1 VTQLSWQEFSLPGAQ
16 VCKLRSVANGVQY
29 RISLWVPPGTAP
41 AGGWPSIYVLDAN
54 ALFCTFV
61 EAVRRSSRR
70 PDATGIVPMAVV
82 GIVADDDDL
91 YAPALRER
99 DFTPDK
105 SDAAG
110 AEAFLRFVL
119 DELAPSLQSAF
130 PLDGKRRALFGHSLA
145 GFFALYALLARP
157 GAFQCSAAISPS
169 IWADEASLSQRLTR
183 VAGADVR
190 VFIAVGEWEEQLP
203 PWQRRLAGREDVIEK
218 RTQRRMVA
226 NARAFSKQLG
236 ALLGEERVHFR
247 VFPEEDHASVL
258 MVACQRALRFCSGF

>member
-1 VTQLSWQEFSLPGAQ
+1 MTQLSWQEFSLPGAR
-16 VCKLRSVANGVQY
+16 VSRLRGAATGVQY
-29 RISLWVPPGTAP
+29 RISLWVPPGSAP

-54 ALFCTFV
+54 ALFGTFV

-91 YAPALRER
+91 YAPSLRER

-110 AEAFLRFVL
+110 ADAFLSFVL
-119 DELAPSLQSAF
+119 HELTPSLQREC
-130 PLDGKRRALFGHSLA
+130 PLDGKRRSLFGHSLA
-145 GFFALYALLARP
+145 GYFALYALLARP
-157 GAFQCSAAISPS
+157 GAFQCYAAISPS
-169 IWADEASLSQRLTR
+169 IWADEASLYQRLPWL
-183 VAGADVR
+183 AGADAQ
-190 VFIAVGEWEEQLP
+190 VFMAVGEWEEQLP
-203 PWQRRLAGREDVIEK
+203 PWQRRLAGREEVIEK

-236 ALLGEERVHFR
+236 VLLGEERVYFR
-247 VFPEEDHASVL
+247 LFPEEDHASVL